1 MRSSNFSIALIII
14 AITLFAASS
23 SLAATS
29 AKVRVTAT
37 VLPFV
42 SLDAV
47 QHVRTYQI
55 NSDDI
60 KRGYVDLPNSMTV
73 KVRTN
78 LNTGVPVVVENSGDF
93 RILISESGR
102 ADFMGSMITLNTSDY
117 RPNTQISKTYDSRIV
132 LSADAKDGIYPLIIS
147 MAPAI

>member
-1 MRSSNFSIALIII
+1 MRSSNFSIALII

-47 QHVRTYQI
+47 QHVLTYQV
-55 NSDDI
+55 NRDDI

-78 LNTGVPVVVENSGDF
+78 LNTGVPVVIENSGDF
-93 RILISESGR
+93 RILVSESGR
-102 ADFMGSMITLNTSDY
+102 ADFMGSMFTLNTSDY

>member
-1 MRSSNFSIALIII
+1 MRSSNFSIALII
-14 AITLFAASS
+14 AILLGASS
-23 SLAATS
+23 SFAATS
-29 AKVRVTAT
+29 AKVHVTAT

-42 SLDAV
+42 SFDAI
-47 QHVRTYQI
+47 QHVTTYQV

-60 KRGYVDLPNSMTV
+60 KRGYIDLPNSMTV

-78 LNTGVPVVVENSGDF
+78 LNAGVPVIVENAGVG
-93 RILISESGR
+93 RVLIRESGR
-102 ADFMGSMITLNTSDY
+102 ADFVGNTFTLNTADY
-117 RPNTQISKTYDSRIV
+117 RPNTQISKNYDSRIV